1 MDDTVLIEGKTHIS
15 SRRAAKLSGY
25 TQDYVGQLVRGKR
38 VTAKKIGRSW
48 YIQEISFRDY
58 ISGNPVLIKKEFSN
72 DRERLIN
79 REKVEKE
86 KVSGYHPEKI
96 RHGILHRFQ
105 KLTAFTLSLLIVSS
119 AIAFANTVSPQE
131 VAGYVS
137 STTDKGLAMV
147 SSAEALLR
155 QSADLANLYGKENT
169 ALVAASGE
177 NPLFIGAQTVA
188 LGVYETFHPAIQNAE
203 YTLAALFA
211 PRVSNIAV
219 SNVSESPITIN
230 LASSTTPM
238 TSSSSALAVYTP
250 PVTTA
255 NPVISSPNNVYYQTL
270 GETQDEVQSQ
280 IAAAI
285 EPLIFQIN
293 ALGYRG
299 GTTQS
304 NVQNV
309 YDNIDFSRING
320 ANIDKS
326 FVSDSAFTGGTIS
339 GASITN
345 SSIDVLNV
353 GNGLSNIAGDLTVS
367 GTTTVNNLF
376 AANSLTSNSTTTSAT
391 STNLYAANVVLAN
404 ATTTNLFTDSLN
416 ALSETIDSITSNVA
430 TIFGLTA
437 TNATTTSATTTNEF
451 DANLVA
457 SNATTT
463 GNAYVGGN
471 LTVGGNSVTLGN
483 SSANTL
489 VVNSAVGSNLIP
501 NQNAT
506 YDIGS
511 PAYYWNNEYVATL
524 NVNNLSAA
532 SSTIGG
538 TTDSNFTINSGN
550 GTPDTESMSLTFFRG
565 TVVPNAVIAW
575 NSTTKRFELN
585 QSAFIQNGS
594 TNLLSSPTLSLEGQA
609 GQTGDIFDIA
619 SSTGQNYFNIS
630 ATGTTNTLGLT
641 FTSATGTSAT
651 TTNFYASLLNS
662 ITGTITNF
670 TSNLA
675 TIFGLTATNA
685 TTTNATTTNLVVFN
699 SPVAPAF
706 IATST
711 TAVSSLQ
718 QLLVNAS
725 TTLQNFTFQNAT
737 GTNATTST
745 LYVSG
750 QSILAATGGDVGI
763 GLTNPSYPLDI
774 YNAASGALRLNDSN
788 NAAIISTVKE
798 LAATNLNFTVSGTNA
813 MTIRYNGNI
822 GIGTTTP
829 WAFFSINPN
838 ANSQGPLFVVGSST
852 ATQFIISNTGL
863 VGIGTT
869 SPLSKFD
876 IVSNYNDTT
885 DTFRIDA
892 PDPGDYHLTIN
903 PYVVGNGNVGY
914 KFKTTDT
921 AVTVTA
927 MAITGTGNI
936 GIGTTTPDA
945 TLSLNGSGGS
955 YIDFGNSGPVK
966 AYIGTSGIFGAAS
979 TDDLR
984 VRSDGP
990 NIDFG
995 FSGQIT
1001 DVINSSGSMG
1011 IGTTTPNAKLD
1022 VLGTTGSPATS
1033 GYTQNGIFQIGA
1045 SIGGNGLDFGV
1056 LAGAP
1061 YSTWMQSGYLGNYSL
1076 AAYYPISLNPL
1087 GGNVGIGTTNPTAK
1101 LEIAGTGS
1109 TLVQAS
1115 TTDVTTS
1122 SASGFQSLSDASIL
1136 TMQNHGSA
1144 RVVSR
1149 YGLTLGGWTEI
1160 TAQNNFGTNN
1170 GIVIGTQSAVPIVFG
1185 TNNTEYMRITGAG
1198 NVGIGTPG
1206 PGYKLDVQG
1215 NAGIVTV
1222 NTNGSVSAGGQ
1233 YVSGIGSFASASDG
1247 TDVVLQAGA
1256 TTLMTLKS
1264 GGNVGIGT
1272 ASPQVRTHI
1281 VGPSLT
1287 ESSETSYALWVANT
1301 NAPTKALIMGYDTTA
1316 DIAVINAVQQG
1327 VTWKNI
1333 AMQTNGGNVGIGTT
1347 NPGATLDVNGYG
1359 RFVSPNGGSTG
1370 AVIIRD
1376 ASGNPNAAYLQFTN
1390 NADSVEYADIRG
1402 LAAGGMALN
1411 GGNVGIGTT
1420 NPSQRLS
1427 VNQSL
1432 AITNV
1437 GGGGAQYLLM
1447 GNQDSAGV
1455 NNPVVLQAANGDLS
1469 IGHGS
1474 SWTDPV
1480 GGTFSSNVTF
1490 KNGGN
1495 VGIGTTNPAY
1505 KLDVNGTANI
1515 GGNFTV
1521 GGNLTINGS
1530 YNTSLYS
1537 LTTSRSGGVNY
1548 AYPDV
1553 AGASVGLVLGGT
1565 SNGNGTI
1572 ALNTTG
1578 SNTTPTMYLSTTGNV
1593 GIGTTAPESNLT
1605 VQNTNAGGRGGEISI
1620 TNLSNTI
1627 NSEAALNFG
1636 VDNSSYNAD
1645 SGNGQIKV
1653 VNMDGATMKSDMVF
1667 STWNG
1672 SAFGERMRIQ
1682 SGGNV
1687 GIGRQSRSINWI
1699 LQGLLRLA
1707 VIMQVLT
1714 RLQLTVQ

>member
-1 MDDTVLIEGKTHIS
+1 MESKVTIAGKIYIS
-15 SRRAAKLSGY
+15 AKSAAKITGY
-25 TQDYVGQLVRGKR
+25 AQDYVTRLIRLKKFSAQ
-38 VTAKKIGRSW
+38 KIGRSW
-48 YIQEISFRDY
+48 YVEEDSF
-58 ISGNPVLIKKEFSN
+58 LKFWTEHKETLSDSALKQSDMSAIRPANVPQSF
-72 DRERLIN
+72 LPP
-79 REKVEKE
+79 EKE
-86 KVSGYHPEKI
+86 YVSLQKPEIRKKPAQLKI
-96 RHGILHRFQ
+96 PNFVTL
-105 KLTAFTLSLLIVSS
+105 TLSLLIVSS

-641 FTSATGTSAT
+641 FTNATGTSAT
-651 TTNFYASLLNS
+651 TTNLYVANVISASATSTNFYTSLLNS
-662 ITGTITNF
+662 ITGTIANF

-675 TIFGLTATNA
+675 TIFGLTATNS
-685 TTTNATTTNLVVFN
+685 TTTNATTTNLVAFN
-699 SPVAPAF
+699 APVAPAF

-711 TAVSSLQ
+711 TAVSSFQ
-718 QLLVNAS
+718 QFLVNGS

-737 GTNATTST
+737 GTSATTTNFFSTNAVHTSATTTNLFATNFNATNEILTNLIATYSTTTYATST
-745 LYVSG
+745 NLYTSG
-750 QSILAATGGDVGI
+750 QTILAAT
-763 GLTNPSYPLDI
+763 
-774 YNAASGALRLNDSN
+774 
-788 NAAIISTVKE
+788 
-798 LAATNLNFTVSGTNA
+798 
-813 MTIRYNGNI
+813 
-822 GIGTTTP
+822 
-829 WAFFSINPN
+829 
-838 ANSQGPLFVVGSST
+838 
-852 ATQFIISNTGL
+852 
-863 VGIGTT
+863 
-869 SPLSKFD
+869 
-876 IVSNYNDTT
+876 
-885 DTFRIDA
+885 
-892 PDPGDYHLTIN
+892 
-903 PYVVGNGNVGY
+903 
-914 KFKTTDT
+914 
-921 AVTVTA
+921 
-927 MAITGTGNI
+927 
-936 GIGTTTPDA
+936 
-945 TLSLNGSGGS
+945 
-955 YIDFGNSGPVK
+955 
-966 AYIGTSGIFGAAS
+966 
-979 TDDLR
+979 
-984 VRSDGP
+984 
-990 NIDFG
+990 
-995 FSGQIT
+995 
-1001 DVINSSGSMG
+1001 
-1011 IGTTTPNAKLD
+1011 
-1022 VLGTTGSPATS
+1022 
-1033 GYTQNGIFQIGA
+1033 
-1045 SIGGNGLDFGV
+1045 
-1056 LAGAP
+1056 
-1061 YSTWMQSGYLGNYSL
+1061 
-1076 AAYYPISLNPL
+1076 
-1087 GGNVGIGTTNPTAK
+1087 GGNVGIGTTNPTH
-1101 LEIAGTGS
+1101 LLAG
-1109 TLVQAS
+1109 Q
-1115 TTDVTTS
+1115 
-1122 SASGFQSLSDASIL
+1122 
-1136 TMQNHGSA
+1136 
-1144 RVVSR
+1144 
-1149 YGLTLGGWTEI
+1149 W
-1160 TAQNNFGTNN
+1160 
-1170 GIVIGTQSAVPIVFG
+1170 
-1185 TNNTEYMRITGAG
+1185 
-1198 NVGIGTPG
+1198 
-1206 PGYKLDVQG
+1206 GY
-1215 NAGIVTV
+1215 
-1222 NTNGSVSAGGQ
+1222 
-1233 YVSGIGSFASASDG
+1233 
-1247 TDVVLQAGA
+1247 
-1256 TTLMTLKS
+1256 
-1264 GGNVGIGT
+1264 
-1272 ASPQVRTHI
+1272 
-1281 VGPSLT
+1281 
-1287 ESSETSYALWVANT
+1287 
-1301 NAPTKALIMGYDTTA
+1301 
-1316 DIAVINAVQQG
+1316 
-1327 VTWKNI
+1327 
-1333 AMQTNGGNVGIGTT
+1333 
-1347 NPGATLDVNGYG
+1347 
-1359 RFVSPNGGSTG
+1359 
-1370 AVIIRD
+1370 
-1376 ASGNPNAAYLQFTN
+1376 
-1390 NADSVEYADIRG
+1390 
-1402 LAAGGMALN
+1402 
-1411 GGNVGIGTT
+1411 
-1420 NPSQRLS
+1420 
-1427 VNQSL
+1427 
-1432 AITNV
+1432 
-1437 GGGGAQYLLM
+1437 
-1447 GNQDSAGV
+1447 
-1455 NNPVVLQAANGDLS
+1455 
-1469 IGHGS
+1469 
-1474 SWTDPV
+1474 
-1480 GGTFSSNVTF
+1480 
-1490 KNGGN
+1490 
-1495 VGIGTTNPAY
+1495 
-1505 KLDVNGTANI
+1505 
-1515 GGNFTV
+1515 
-1521 GGNLTINGS
+1521 
-1530 YNTSLYS
+1530 
-1537 LTTSRSGGVNY
+1537 
-1548 AYPDV
+1548 
-1553 AGASVGLVLGGT
+1553 
-1565 SNGNGTI
+1565 
-1572 ALNTTG
+1572 
-1578 SNTTPTMYLSTTGNV
+1578 
-1593 GIGTTAPESNLT
+1593 TAP
-1605 VQNTNAGGRGGEISI
+1605 QP
-1620 TNLSNTI
+1620 
-1627 NSEAALNFG
+1627 
-1636 VDNSSYNAD
+1636 
-1645 SGNGQIKV
+1645 
-1653 VNMDGATMKSDMVF
+1653 
-1667 STWNG
+1667 
-1672 SAFGERMRIQ
+1672 
-1682 SGGNV
+1682 
-1687 GIGRQSRSINWI
+1687 
-1699 LQGLLRLA
+1699 
-1707 VIMQVLT
+1707 
-1714 RLQLTVQ
+1714 